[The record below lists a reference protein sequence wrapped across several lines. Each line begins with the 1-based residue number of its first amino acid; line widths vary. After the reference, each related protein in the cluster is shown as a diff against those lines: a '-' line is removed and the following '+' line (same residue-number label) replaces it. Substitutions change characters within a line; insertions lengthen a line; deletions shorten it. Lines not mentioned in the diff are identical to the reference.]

1 MHIVSFF
8 KNFYTSTNAPMEILE
23 RRKKAQTTDI
33 SQSFLVPD
41 LLAYVIKVLW
51 RSVERQV
58 LSWVHF

>member
-1 MHIVSFF
+1 
-8 KNFYTSTNAPMEILE
+8 MEILE
-23 RRKKAQTTDI
+23 TRKKAQTTDI

-51 RSVERQV
+51 GSVERQV